1 MSKAMKVTGAGMKR
15 VRWVMIA
22 GLGLLTLACGQAEA
36 PPASTGSADTTLA
49 EVEESVAAKPVHPG
63 EKTYQNYCF
72 SCHTPGLSG
81 APKTGDVEAWAPRI
95 AKGADLLLVTTI
107 EGIPP
112 AMPPRGM
119 CFDCSDED
127 LAAAIDYMVQKSQ

>member
-1 MSKAMKVTGAGMKR
+1 VVAGIGLMSVG
-15 VRWVMIA
+15 
-22 GLGLLTLACGQAEA
+22 CGQAPDGKIAQPQSAANAEMADVSGAAAGPA
-36 PPASTGSADTTLA
+36 P
-49 EVEESVAAKPVHPG
+49 HPG
-63 EKTYQNYCF
+63 EAIYQNYCF

-81 APKTGDVEAWAPRI
+81 SPKTGDKEAWAPRI
-95 AKGADLLLVTTI
+95 AKGPDLLLASTI

-127 LAAAIDYMVQKSQ
+127 LAAAISYMVEKSQ

>member
-1 MSKAMKVTGAGMKR
+1 
-15 VRWVMIA
+15 MIA
-22 GLGLLTLACGQAEA
+22 GLGLFTVACGQADN
-36 PPASTGSADTTLA
+36 PPASSGDATTTLA
-49 EVEESVAAKPVHPG
+49 PVAETATAQPVHPG

-81 APKTGDVEAWAPRI
+81 APKTGDAQAWAPRI
-95 AKGADLLLVTTI
+95 AKGADLLLATTI

-127 LAAAIDYMVQKSQ
+127 LAAAIDYMVVKSQ

>member
-1 MSKAMKVTGAGMKR
+1 MRRAK
-15 VRWVMIA
+15 WVMIA
-22 GLGLLTLACGQAEA
+22 GLGLIAMACGQADG
-36 PPASTGSADTTLA
+36 PPASSGDATTTLA
-49 EVEESVAAKPVHPG
+49 AVEETATAQPVHPG

-81 APKTGDVEAWAPRI
+81 APKTGDAQAWAPRI
-95 AKGADLLLVTTI
+95 AKGADLLLATTI

-127 LAAAIDYMVQKSQ
+127 LAAAIDYMVVKSQ